1 MTYAFSRI
9 RTTGHSYQSTLMEL
23 GMNNDRAL
31 FPAKRWGAF
40 YGLFGMHS
48 SEFFLVT
55 SGDVDSIH
63 EYLISHKDISEVS
76 TLLLEPTAR
85 PLDTTPLAKE
95 GLYVFRFFDVA
106 QQNVTEIASLSKTAW
121 ETFEDSSLYK
131 AQPQA
136 LFREYQPS
144 SDNGQMLL
152 VTWYDGLESWQKSRV
167 PHPDATANFRQRQAL
182 TSGTIAYATR
192 LII

>member
-55 SGDVDSIH
+55 SGDVGSIH
-63 EYLISHKDISEVS
+63 EYLISLKISQTS
-76 TLLLEPTAR
+76 PPCYSSLRAP

-106 QQNVTEIASLSKTAW
+106 QQNVKEIASLSKTAW

-136 LFREYQPS
+136 LFANISLPPIRSNVTSHLVRWSGIMAKVARSTSRCHSQLSPTTSFNSGPS
-144 SDNGQMLL
+144 LTLL
-152 VTWYDGLESWQKSRV
+152 
-167 PHPDATANFRQRQAL
+167 A
-182 TSGTIAYATR
+182 
-192 LII
+192 

>member
-136 LFREYQPS
+136 LFRECQPS

>member
-1 MTYAFSRI
+1 
-9 RTTGHSYQSTLMEL
+9 MEL
-23 GMNNDRAL
+23 GMNTDRAL
-31 FPAKRWGAF
+31 YHDKRWGAF

-55 SGDVDSIH
+55 SGDVGSIH
-63 EYLISHKDISEVS
+63 EYLISHKDISDVS
-76 TLLLEPTAR
+76 TLLLAPTAR

-106 QQNVTEIASLSKTAW
+106 QQNVKEIASLSKTAW

-152 VTWYDGLESWQKSRV
+152 VTWYDGLESWQKSRG

>member
-1 MTYAFSRI
+1 
-9 RTTGHSYQSTLMEL
+9 MEL

-55 SGDVDSIH
+55 SGDVGSIH
-63 EYLISHKDISEVS
+63 ESLISHKDISDVS

-136 LFREYQPS
+136 LFRECQPS
-144 SDNGQMLL
+144 SDKGQMLL